1 MSNDPNMPPMYGP
14 QQRSGGGGKVWLFLG
29 LGCGAMLLLCCGV
42 GGFMLYNVGKNFKPI
57 SEPAAVAELAKNIA
71 EVDVPAGFRP
81 ATGFSFKIPFT
92 DQSMTM
98 VVFQAPNNQGGVF
111 LTEFSAGFGSTSQE
125 DLKRQME
132 SSLNQQG
139 QATKQLQVLETRSI
153 EVTIHD
159 EPATFNI
166 QKAKDPATNQEY
178 VQVIGVFKGKSGTAM
193 LMAQLP
199 ADQYTEEDAEK
210 LVRSIK

>member
-1 MSNDPNMPPMYGP
+1 M
-14 QQRSGGGGKVWLFLG
+14 
-29 LGCGAMLLLCCGV
+29 
-42 GGFMLYNVGKNFKPI
+42 
-57 SEPAAVAELAKNIA
+57 
-71 EVDVPAGFRP
+71 
-81 ATGFSFKIPFT
+81 
-92 DQSMTM
+92 
-98 VVFQAPNNQGGVF
+98 
-111 LTEFSAGFGSTSQE
+111 
-125 DLKRQME
+125 
-132 SSLNQQG
+132 
-139 QATKQLQVLETRSI
+139 LETRSV
-153 EVTIHD
+153 EVTIHE